1 MMEGRYPDAVNVL
14 LRSLKVRQN
23 ARTYGTLAA
32 TYFYQH
38 RFQEAASA
46 METAVDLDSSR
57 YEYWGNLGI
66 YYKWIPG
73 AGPRVGPALQKAIE
87 LAEKRLEVTPT
98 DYGIRADLAEY
109 RARLGDSRSAMA
121 EIGRIPEASRQ
132 ALASRLAIAYELT
145 GNRTK
150 AIELI
155 GPTLTNAASLSS
167 DQGRSRSRPTVG
179 GPAVSGM
186 RSGDL
191 SAVNSCRLQIG
202 F

>member
-1 MMEGRYPDAVNVL
+1 
-14 LRSLKVRQN
+14 
-23 ARTYGTLAA
+23 
-32 TYFYQH
+32 
-38 RFQEAASA
+38 

-73 AGPRVGPALQKAIE
+73 AGPRITPALRRAIE

-109 RARLGDSRSAMA
+109 QARLGDSRAAMA
-121 EIGRIPEASRQ
+121 EIGRIPEAARQ

-155 GPTLTNAASLSS
+155 GPTLTNPASLSQIK
-167 DQGRSRSRPTVG
+167 DDPDLAPLWADPLFQQAIQRSLRR
-179 GPAVSGM
+179 
-186 RSGDL
+186 
-191 SAVNSCRLQIG
+191 
-202 F
+202 